1 MAHSTRTLFI
11 DANVLAAPVTRT
23 LLLVGIE
30 AIGIVA
36 TWSRH
41 AEQEANKHLRP
52 RATSVTDLR
61 TTILESELSPKGENP
76 GRFAATKGADRQI
89 LADVVAADAAYL
101 ITTDVDD
108 FAEVDLVAEKIAA
121 VNPDLFMATRFTEE
135 AYRRALTQLASS
147 LVNPPKTTTQMHALI
162 GRKHP
167 RLRARFAHLYPGAAP
182 EASGEHEPRV
192 LYRGARCLICGRAAK
207 DPTKLTLGCHL
218 GCLVKRS
225 EQSPDA

>member
-1 MAHSTRTLFI
+1 MARSTRTLFL

-30 AIGIVA
+30 AIDIVA

-41 AEQEANKHLRP
+41 AEDEANKHLRP
-52 RATSVTDLR
+52 RAISVTDLR
-61 TTILESELSPKGENP
+61 ATILESELSPEGENP

-89 LADVVAADAAYL
+89 LADVAAADAAYL
-101 ITTDVDD
+101 ITTDVND

-135 AYRRALTQLASS
+135 AYERALAQLVSS
-147 LVNPPKTTTQMHALI
+147 LVNPPKTTAQMHALI

-167 RLRARFAHLYPGAAP
+167 RLHARFLHLYPGAAP
-182 EASGEHEPRV
+182 KATTEHEPRV
-192 LYRGARCLICGRAAK
+192 LYRGARCIICGRVAK
-207 DPTKLTLGCHL
+207 DPAKLTLGCHP
-218 GCLVKRS
+218 GCLRTLR
-225 EQSPDA
+225 QSAADT